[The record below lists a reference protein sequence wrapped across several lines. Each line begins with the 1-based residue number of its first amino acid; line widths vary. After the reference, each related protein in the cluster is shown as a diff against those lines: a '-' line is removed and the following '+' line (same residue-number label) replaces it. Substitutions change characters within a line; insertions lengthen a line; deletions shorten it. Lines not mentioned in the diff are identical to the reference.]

1 MSYYWESDIGVK
13 EPSSQSGT
21 KILAV
26 IIVLMLVIAGGVIVI
41 FRMNPLATPP
51 SGVRVAVLDTGIDID
66 FALQGR
72 IVSQRSFIT
81 VENGYGVNDES
92 TSDSKPEDTPHGTM
106 VAKTVIADSASAMIV
121 NARVLDLEG
130 SATLV
135 GIIAAIHWAVEE
147 NCSVINLSLGSTPS
161 FGDPLQEI
169 VKWAFD
175 QGVVVVAAAG
185 NDGQDGIAGT
195 SIDSPGLFPY
205 CLAAAALHTDG
216 TPAGYSGTGPTASR
230 YMKPDI
236 AAPGYYQVSGATYF
250 GTSFASPRVAGAA
263 AELIGYC
270 LTNNITYTPGSIMT
284 ALLMGASSM
293 PYEEYVVGAGML
305 DLQASTTLVAQTS
318 VDGNLPAI
326 SYAHPKLLPLDFET
340 LFYGDIYQF
349 SIQLMTSG
357 LTDFEIDIDSDTP
370 AVFGLPSHAIINQTG
385 FIPLIVEIPDTGPS
399 IYEADITF
407 TSDAFGYTGLTV
419 YFDVSEPAARV
430 AFDISHAPWSID
442 TVYGQFKEFYITL
455 TSNNISVTEIR
466 NGTQTTLEI
475 LQEFDAVVVLD
486 PCAWELNYTSPSRT
500 EAFSIPFTEGEKAA
514 YEAYYE
520 SGGGIFV
527 AALSNDSLDIASV
540 NDFLNWSGF
549 AMGYMR
555 IPSMGD
561 SIEITQVESHIITA
575 GVESFD
581 FYGGLVTMPENATA
595 LANYSISIVLAS
607 MQDDSGGRIVVAG
620 TNFFI
625 DSWGMLGMYAAD
637 DDALLALKIMLWVTH
652 LM

>member
-1 MSYYWESDIGVK
+1 MSNYWEPDIGAN
-13 EPSSQSGT
+13 ESSSSSGI

-26 IIVLMLVIAGGVIVI
+26 IIVLMLVIAGGVILI
-41 FRMNPLATPP
+41 FRMIPPVTPP
-51 SGVRVAVLDTGIDID
+51 AGVRVAVLDTGIDID

-72 IVSQRSFIT
+72 VASQRSFIT
-81 VENGYGVNDES
+81 VENGYGVNDDS
-92 TSDSKPEDTPHGTM
+92 TSDSKPDDTPHGTM
-106 VAKTVIADSASAMIV
+106 VAKTVVSDSESAVIV
-121 NARVLDLEG
+121 NARVLDLDG
-130 SATLV
+130 SATVV
-135 GIIAAIHWAVEE
+135 GILAAIRWAVEE

-161 FGDPLQEI
+161 FGDPLQEA
-169 VKWAFD
+169 VEWAFN

-185 NDGQDGIAGT
+185 NDGQDGVMGT

-205 CLAAAALHTDG
+205 CLAAAALDTYG
-216 TPAGYSGTGPTASR
+216 VPAGFSGTGPTASR

-236 AAPGYYQVSGATYF
+236 AAPGYFEVSGATYF

-284 ALLMGASSM
+284 ALLMGASTM
-293 PYEEYVVGAGML
+293 PYEEYVVGAGRL
-305 DLQASTTLVAQTS
+305 NLQASITLIAQTS

-326 SYAHPKLLPLDFET
+326 SYAHPKSLPLDFET
-340 LFYGDIYQF
+340 LFYGDSYQF

-370 AVFGLPSHAIINQTG
+370 AIFGLPSHAIINQTG
-385 FIPLIVEIPDTGPS
+385 FVSLDVEIPDSGQST
-399 IYEADITF
+399 YLADITF
-407 TSDAFGYTGLTV
+407 TSDTFGYTSLTV

-430 AFDISHAPWSID
+430 AFDISHTPWSID
-442 TVYGQFKEFYITL
+442 TIYGQFREFYVEL
-455 TSNNISVTEIR
+455 TSNDISVTEIR
-466 NGTQTTLEI
+466 NGTQTTLAT
-475 LQEFDAVVVLD
+475 LQEFDAVVILD
-486 PCAWELNYTSPSRT
+486 PCAWEQNDTNPSSV
-500 EAFSIPFTEGEKAA
+500 EVFSIPFTEDEKAA

-549 AMGYMR
+549 AIGYTQV
-555 IPSMGD
+555 PSVRD
-561 SIEITQVESHIITA
+561 PIVITQIESHIITS
-575 GVESFD
+575 GVESFS
-581 FYGGLVTMPENATA
+581 FYGGIVTMPENATA
-595 LANYSISIVLAS
+595 LAYYTASIVLAS
-607 MQDDSGGRIVVAG
+607 MQDDSGGRIVVTG

-625 DSWGMLGMYAAD
+625 DSFGMLGMYAAD
-637 DDALLALKIMLWVTH
+637 DDAMLALKIMLWVSH

>member
-1 MSYYWESDIGVK
+1 MSYYWESDISAK
-13 EPSSQSGT
+13 EPSSSSGI

-26 IIVLMLVIAGGVIVI
+26 IIVLMLVIAGGLIII

-51 SGVRVAVLDTGIDID
+51 SAVRVAVLDTGIDID
-66 FALQGR
+66 LVLQGR
-72 IVSQRSFIT
+72 VVSQRSFIT
-81 VENGYGVNDES
+81 VENGYDINDDS
-92 TSDSKPEDTPHGTM
+92 TSDSRPDDMPHGTL
-106 VAKTVIADSASAMIV
+106 VAKAVVSDSESAMIV
-121 NARVLDLEG
+121 NARVLDLNG
-130 SATLV
+130 SATVV
-135 GIIAAIHWAVEE
+135 GILAAIRWAVEE

-161 FGDPLQEI
+161 FGDPLQEA
-169 VKWAFD
+169 VEWAFN

-185 NDGQDGIAGT
+185 NDGQDGVTGT
-195 SIDSPGLFPY
+195 SIESPGLFPY
-205 CLAAAALHTDG
+205 CLAAAALDTDG
-216 TPAGYSGTGPTASR
+216 TPAGFSGTGPTASR

-236 AAPGYYQVSGATYF
+236 AAPGYFETSGVVYF

-263 AELIGYC
+263 ADLIGYC

-293 PYEEYVVGAGML
+293 PYEEYIVGAGKL
-305 DLQASTTLVAQTS
+305 NLQASITLIAQTS

-326 SYAHPKLLPLDFET
+326 AYAHPKSLPLNFET
-340 LFYGDIYQF
+340 LFYGDSYQF

-385 FIPLIVEIPDTGPS
+385 FVPLFVEIPDTGPS
-399 IYEADITF
+399 IYQADIIF
-407 TSDAFGYTGLTV
+407 TSDTFGYTGLTV
-419 YFDVSEPAARV
+419 YFDASEPAARV

-442 TVYGQFKEFYITL
+442 TVYGQFRNLYIEL
-455 TSNNISVTEIR
+455 TSNDISVTEIR
-466 NGTQTTLEI
+466 DGTQTTLET

-486 PCAWELNYTSPSRT
+486 PCAWELNYTNPSRV

-549 AMGYMR
+549 AIDYTQV
-555 IPSMGD
+555 PSQGD
-561 SIEITQVESHIITA
+561 PIEITQIESHIITA

-581 FYGGLVTMPENATA
+581 FYGGFVTMPENATA
-595 LANYSISIVLAS
+595 LAYYSASIVLAS
-607 MQDDSGGRIVVAG
+607 MQDDSGGRIVVIG
-620 TNFFI
+620 TNFAL
-625 DSWGMLGMYAAD
+625 DNWGMLGMYSAD
-637 DDALLALKIMLWVTH
+637 DDTLLALRIMLWVSH